1 MNSKYKSIISLGLV
15 SLLTACGSESSL
27 SLSEGLIQGNNI
39 RAQQMSTEFV
49 APSAF
54 SIERTVEEVTPTK
67 TTQIKQ
73 IWQNVIV
80 DVDHHYAYQKVT
92 AFNKVSGTDSKTF
105 SEQWTY
111 VKEDFLYV
119 VMDDGKGNKNY
130 TETAFDAETDATF
143 IDIRDS
149 FHNLYLGNEPLDY
162 LLVSVA
168 TAGMTNPFL
177 NDDFY
182 NQTGDSFDTQKI
194 SIKSAGEGSLKVDLK
209 LNQMH
214 VGKEF
219 TFVLHTTFTNYLLA
233 NYFYYEIQETQYIKN
248 QITISN
254 NFERHHPDL
263 DDFTKI
269 N

>member
-39 RAQQMSTEFV
+39 RAQQVSAEFV

-92 AFNKVSGTDSKTF
+92 AFSKVSGTDSETF

-130 TETAFDAETDATF
+130 TETAFDAETDTTF

-149 FHNLYLGNEPLDY
+149 FQNLYLGKESLDY

-182 NQTGDSFDTQKI
+182 KQPGDSFDTQKI

-209 LNQMH
+209 LNQIH
-214 VGKEF
+214 SGNQF
-219 TFVLHTTFTNYLLA
+219 NFILNATFTNYLLV
-233 NYFYYEIQETQYIKN
+233 NYFYYEIQETQYIRN
-248 QITISN
+248 QITVSHQ
-254 NFERHHPDL
+254 FERHHPDL
-263 DDFTKI
+263 EDFTKI
-269 N
+269 S